1 MTIRQARLMT
11 DLPALV
17 ALAERFH
24 EEAGGTYPFR
34 IDRVRAFLAQAI
46 TGPDF
51 LSLLAGEA
59 PCGFLIARAG
69 TNYLTGER
77 IAEEVAMYV
86 DPAHRSAGLAAS
98 LIGRF
103 EEWAVGAR
111 CSVVKLTAQ
120 HSARPEAVARLYRR
134 SGYAAAETA
143 FIKRL

>member
-1 MTIRQARLMT
+1 MQIHEARLSH
-11 DLPALV
+11 LPALV

-24 EEAGGTYPFR
+24 AEAGGHYPFK

-46 TGPDF
+46 ASPD
-51 LSLLAGEA
+51 LLAILAGEV

-77 IAEEVAMYV
+77 MAEEVAMYIEPV
-86 DPAHRSAGLAAS
+86 ARSAGLAGC
-98 LIGRF
+98 LIAKF
-103 EEWAVGAR
+103 EEWAASGG
-111 CSVVKLTAQ
+111 CTVVKLTAQ

>member
-1 MTIRQARLMT
+1 MHIHEARLSH
-11 DLPALV
+11 LPALV

-24 EEAGGTYPFR
+24 VEIGGPYPFK
-34 IDRVRAFLAQAI
+34 IDRVRAFLSQAI
-46 TGPDF
+46 TSAEF
-51 LSLLAGEA
+51 LTLLAGES

-77 IAEEVAMYV
+77 MAEEVAMFV
-86 DPAHRSAGLAAS
+86 EPASRSAGLAAA
-98 LIGRF
+98 LISEF
-103 EEWAVGAR
+103 EAWAMSTG
-111 CSVVKLTAQ
+111 CSVVKLTSQ